1 MVRKAERLHR
11 VFEDFAAAVVGLREY
26 IADGEK
32 EEGPEPD
39 RFYDERVGPLALETL
54 CLWVD
59 RLKGLPRGPKG
70 ERLAAS
76 RAVTVLDKVIRLAR
90 SNTCMLAGPA
100 FSVVQ
105 EGCATEPRGG
115 GARPVIIRSGRW
127 RQTR

>member
-32 EEGPEPD
+32 EEAAEPD
-39 RFYDERVGPLALETL
+39 RFYDAALGPLALETL

-59 RLKGLPRGPKG
+59 RVKGLPRGPKG

-76 RAVTVLDKVIRLAR
+76 RAVTVLDKVNAR
-90 SNTCMLAGPA
+90 SPA
-100 FSVVQ
+100 PLRPRGRAFPAVQ
-105 EGCATEPRGG
+105 EGHAADLRGDG
-115 GARPVIIRSGRW
+115 GRPVMTRSGRW